1 MEESKVIKITND
13 SNIQKERFNNLGSKK
28 FKVIKYTQRFDSS
41 IKDSSI
47 NIKSFKYYKKYFKH
61 AIITLIFLLMYLLF
75 FLSLE
80 KCTEGAEICSV
91 KFGWIRKKLKE
102 EIFSAI
108 LLEIIIQLMIC
119 KIISRKHLIHII
131 FIFIVLFLFN
141 HGLEFYNHGYFNF
154 LYYCILLLIL
164 TLVLIPL
171 DFMFFYKDKKNI
183 LIIFF
188 SLYIFIIFFIFL
200 IML

>member
-28 FKVIKYTQRFDSS
+28 FKVIKYTQRFDIS

-141 HGLEFYNHGYFNF
+141 HGLEFYNIIKYQ
-154 LYYCILLLIL
+154 
-164 TLVLIPL
+164 TVLIGQE
-171 DFMFFYKDKKNI
+171 D
-183 LIIFF
+183 
-188 SLYIFIIFFIFL
+188 
-200 IML
+200 